1 MTALHPEAFRPTN
14 RALPLLPDPLR
25 NYGAETAVKPL
36 AVASILPLAEYG
48 IIWFL
53 LDAPPDPISY
63 ADGGANQTNK
73 ESHFKGGHE
82 S

>member
-1 MTALHPEAFRPTN
+1 
-14 RALPLLPDPLR
+14 
-25 NYGAETAVKPL
+25 VKPL
-36 AVASILPLAEYG
+36 AVASILPLTEYG
-48 IIWFL
+48 IIWSL
-53 LDAPPDPISY
+53 LDAPPDAISY